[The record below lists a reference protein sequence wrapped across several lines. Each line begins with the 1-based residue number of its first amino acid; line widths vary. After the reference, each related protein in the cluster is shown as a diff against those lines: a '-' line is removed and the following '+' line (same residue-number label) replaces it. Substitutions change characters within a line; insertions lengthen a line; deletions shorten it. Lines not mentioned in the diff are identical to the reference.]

1 MVAYWLQGFVMAQ
14 QRTGNAQNLVYN
26 SLRNSI
32 LSLNL
37 VPGTVVSENE
47 ISLRFKVSRTPV
59 REAFIALSKEALVT
73 VIPQKGSMV
82 SLIDFAR
89 VEQEFFLRENLES
102 AALRRFLENYDSSH
116 LAELERCIELQYEA
130 CEDRKFERFFQYDNM
145 FHKTFFNDQTVAW
158 DVLENSSGHY
168 QRVRLLTVWLLDIVK
183 DLVKEH
189 ETLLQAVREKDSE
202 RAMALLE
209 SHIHKLNT
217 EETMLKR
224 LFPDYFTDSREIPLT
239 VDFGGLNIN

>member
-1 MVAYWLQGFVMAQ
+1 
-14 QRTGNAQNLVYN
+14 LVYN
-26 SLRNSI
+26 TLRNSI

-73 VIPQKGSMV
+73 VIPQRGSMV

-102 AALRRFLENYDSSH
+102 AALKRFLGNYNSSH
-116 LAELERCIELQYEA
+116 LSELERCIELQYEA
-130 CEDRKFERFFQYDNM
+130 CEGKKYELFFRYDNQ
-145 FHKTFFNDQTVAW
+145 FHMTFFNDQKVAW
-158 DVLENSSGHY
+158 DAVENSSGHY
-168 QRVRLLTVWLLDIVK
+168 QRVRLLTVRLLDILK

-189 ETLLQAVREKDSE
+189 ETLLQAVKEKDSE
-202 RAMALLE
+202 RALALLE
-209 SHIHKLNT
+209 SHLHKLDI
-217 EETMLKR
+217 EEEMLKR
-224 LFPDYFTDSREIPLT
+224 RFPDYFTDSREIPQT
-239 VDFGGLNIN
+239 VDFGGLSVT

>member
-1 MVAYWLQGFVMAQ
+1 MTQ
-14 QRTGNAQNLVYN
+14 QRTGNAQNVVYN

-59 REAFIALSKEALVT
+59 REAFIALSKESLVT

-89 VEQEFFLRENLES
+89 VEQEFFLRESLET
-102 AALRRFLENYDSSH
+102 AALKRFLGNYGSPH
-116 LAELERCIELQYEA
+116 IFELERCVRLQYEA
-130 CEDRKFERFFQYDNM
+130 CEEKKYELFFRYDNE
-145 FHKTFFNDQTVAW
+145 FHRTFFNDQKVAW
-158 DVLENSSGHY
+158 DVVENSCGHY
-168 QRVRLLTVWLLDIVK
+168 QRVRLLTIWLLDIVK
-183 DLVKEH
+183 DLVTEH
-189 ETLLQAVREKDSE
+189 ESLLQAIREKDAE

-209 SHIHKLNT
+209 SHLHKLNT
-217 EETMLKR
+217 EEDMLKR
-224 LFPDYFTDSREIPLT
+224 LFPDYFIDSREIPLT
-239 VDFGGLNIN
+239 VDFGGLGIT

>member
-1 MVAYWLQGFVMAQ
+1 MTQ
-14 QRTGNAQNLVYN
+14 QRTGNAQNVVYN

-59 REAFIALSKEALVT
+59 REAFIALSKESLVT

-89 VEQEFFLRENLES
+89 VEQEFFLRESLEA
-102 AALRRFLENYDSSH
+102 AALKRFLGNVESSH
-116 LAELERCIELQYEA
+116 IFELERCVKLQSEA
-130 CEDRKFERFFQYDNM
+130 CEEKKYELFFRYENE
-145 FHKTFFNDQTVAW
+145 FHRTFFSDQKVAW
-158 DVLENSSGHY
+158 DAVENSCGHY
-168 QRVRLLTVWLLDIVK
+168 QRVRLLTIWLLDIVK
-183 DLVKEH
+183 DLVAEH
-189 ETLLQAVREKDSE
+189 EAILRAIKERDAE

-209 SHIHKLNT
+209 THLHKLNT
-217 EETMLKR
+217 EEDMLKR
-224 LFPDYFTDSREIPLT
+224 LFPDYFIDSREISQT
-239 VDFGGLNIN
+239 VDFGGLGIT